1 MNFNIYESMQ
11 ILGNGLRDYFTGS
24 PFRFKGSDSTVD
36 FESSMPTIYEWCD
49 PVNDRNN
56 ANFPNKTPCVTL
68 VLESITPAITQ
79 STARITAHCCVVN
92 PAISDAE
99 TVKFNAET
107 GAWEFLKTSGY
118 TQTQAYTDLYKTSLL
133 LGTETMNAITRLS
146 RGTLSI
152 DDISLTPPD
161 PNLLD
166 FPYSA
171 CAVSFSLNFKESV
184 RSYPEDFRKYL

>member
-11 ILGNGLRDYFTGS
+11 ILSGGLHDYFTSS
-24 PFRFKGSDSTVD
+24 PFRFKGSDDPLT
-36 FESSMPTIYEWCD
+36 FESATPTIYEWCD

-56 ANFPNKTPCVTL
+56 SNFPNKTPCITL

-99 TVKFNAET
+99 KVKFNAET
-107 GAWEFLKTSGY
+107 GAWEFLTTSTY
-118 TQTQAYTDLYKTSLL
+118 TQSESYVDLYKASLL
-133 LGTETMNAITRLS
+133 LGTETINAIMRLS

-152 DDISLTPPD
+152 DDVSFTPPD
-161 PNLLD
+161 PNLQD
-166 FPYSA
+166 FPFSA
-171 CAVSFSLNFKESV
+171 CAVSFNIIFKESI
-184 RSYPEDFRKYL
+184 RAYPEDFRKYL